1 MWPAKHPFESHLI
14 IPLKISLAGHIAKM
28 LSSST
33 FSRALHKPLLFIDEK
48 TKVVVQGIGN
58 QGQFH
63 SRLMREYGT
72 KVVAAVHQKKAGQI
86 IAGLPTF
93 ASVKEAVQKT
103 DANASLIF
111 VPAPGAADAIIEAAN
126 AGVGLVVC
134 ITEHIPQHDM
144 IRAKAV
150 LKEKGVELIGPNCP
164 GIIQPRN
171 HVKLGII
178 PTSIHTP
185 GKIGIVSRSG
195 TLTYEAA
202 YATTQSGLGQSTVV
216 GIGGDPFAGQLHTD
230 VIKRFAEDPH
240 TEGIILIGEIG
251 GTSEED
257 AAEYIAKTKL
267 CKEKPIVAF
276 IAGATAPPGK
286 RMGHAGAIV
295 SGGKGTAK
303 GKNEAL
309 EAAGVRVA
317 THPGTIGQYIFEE
330 MRKMGRI

>member
-1 MWPAKHPFESHLI
+1 M
-14 IPLKISLAGHIAKM
+14 LAD
-28 LSSST
+28 SVV
-33 FSRALHKPLLFIDEK
+33 RNLHKPLLFIDK
-48 TKVVVQGIGN
+48 DTRVVIQGIGN

-72 KVVAAVHQKKAGQI
+72 KVVGAVHPKKAGQI
-86 IAGLPTF
+86 IAGLPVF
-93 ASVKEAVQKT
+93 KDVKECVKKT

-111 VPAPGAADAIIEAAN
+111 VPASGAAQACIDAAN

-144 IRAKAV
+144 IKV
-150 LKEKGVELIGPNCP
+150 KKVMKERGVELIGPNCP
-164 GIIQPRN
+164 GIIQPSTRC
-171 HVKLGII
+171 KLGII
-178 PTSIHTP
+178 PTNIHVP

-202 YATTQSGLGQSTVV
+202 HATTMAGLGQSTVV

-230 VIKRFAEDPH
+230 VVKRFAADPN

-257 AAEYIAKTKL
+257 AAEWIAKTQL
-267 CKEKPIVAF
+267 TKEKPVVAF

-295 SGGKGTAK
+295 SGGKGTAE
-303 GKNEAL
+303 GKYKAL
-309 EAAGVRVA
+309 EAAGVRIA
-317 THPGTIGQYIFEE
+317 RHPGNMGKFIFEE
-330 MRKMGRI
+330 MKKMGRI

>member
-1 MWPAKHPFESHLI
+1 
-14 IPLKISLAGHIAKM
+14 M
-28 LSSST
+28 LSQS
-33 FSRALHKPLLFIDEK
+33 FERAAHKPLLFIDK
-48 TKVVVQGIGN
+48 DTKVVIQGIGK

-72 KVVAAVHQKKAGQI
+72 KVVGAVHPKKAGTI
-86 IAGLPTF
+86 IAGLPIF
-93 ASVKEAVQKT
+93 KNMKEVVKKT

-111 VPAPGAADAIIEAAN
+111 VPAPGAAKACIEAAK
-126 AGVGLVVC
+126 AGMGLVVC

-144 IRAKAV
+144 IKV
-150 LKEKGVELIGPNCP
+150 KKVMKETGCQLIGPNCP
-164 GIIQPRN
+164 GIIQPSSRT
-171 HVKLGII
+171 KLGII

-202 YATTQSGLGQSTVV
+202 YATTLAGLGQSTVV

-230 VIKRFAEDPH
+230 VVKRFAADKN
-240 TEGIILIGEIG
+240 TEGVILIGEIG

-257 AAEYIAKTKL
+257 AAEWIEKHKL
-267 CKEKPIVAF
+267 TEEKPIVAF

-295 SGGKGTAK
+295 SGGKGTAE
-303 GKNEAL
+303 GKYKAL
-309 EAAGVRVA
+309 TKAGVRISR
-317 THPGTIGQYIFEE
+317 HPGNMGKFIFEE
-330 MRKMGRI
+330 MRRMGKI